1 MANEIDYDNMTD
13 DQIDDILSQID
24 SGTFGSDDENQDG
37 ANTNLDEN
45 NENHSE
51 DGDENLNNRNL
62 EDTEGDNDEDEN
74 SDTNQLNDG
83 LTNDTENKSS
93 EGDSENSQVEQ
104 SNGNAEG
111 NADTSNPEDAKGA
124 ETGKI
129 DPAEYERL
137 KKFYDEIANA
147 EFIANGKK
155 VKGFTDPSKI
165 IRSQQML
172 HDYSNKMRGINEYKP
187 YLKALKEKGII
198 GDEEK
203 FNFAMS
209 LLDGDKATIK
219 KHMEALKIDLVDL
232 ELDEDS
238 NYVQKNYIPS
248 KQSMV
253 LDETMEIAS
262 NIGVDTKL
270 RSVIA
275 KDWDDDSF
283 SEFLN
288 NPSVRNDLLTHM
300 QDGTYEIVQS
310 KINELE
316 MLDMN
321 GSYRGLKSTDKYRAA
336 IAEINRENQSRP
348 VNPSAY
354 QNQYANQQQN
364 NGSYIDAERARLADL
379 AAKEAEYK
387 AMAEKKLR
395 DDEARKKAAMIT
407 KKKTTT
413 VTQKKF
419 DPLELEGDALD
430 EFVNELIS
438 SSKK

>member
-37 ANTNLDEN
+37 ANTNFDEN
-45 NENHSE
+45 NENQSD

-238 NYVQKNYIPS
+238 KYVPKNYIPS

-253 LDETMEIAS
+253 LDEAMEIAS
-262 NIGVDTKL
+262 NIGVDSKL

-283 SEFLN
+283 AEFLN

-300 QDGTYEIVQS
+300 QDGTYEIVQN

>member
-13 DQIDDILSQID
+13 EQIDDILSQID

-45 NENHSE
+45 NESQSY

-62 EDTEGDNDEDEN
+62 EDTEDDNDEDEN
-74 SDTNQLNDG
+74 SDTNQSSDG
-83 LTNDTENKSS
+83 LANDTENKSS

-104 SNGNAEG
+104 SDENAEG

-238 NYVQKNYIPS
+238 KYVPKNYIPS

-253 LDETMEIAS
+253 LDEAMEIAS
-262 NIGVDTKL
+262 NIGVDSKL

-300 QDGTYEIVQS
+300 QDGTYEIVQN

-336 IAEINRENQSRP
+336 IAEINRENLSRP

-354 QNQYANQQQN
+354 QNQYVNQQQN

>member
-104 SNGNAEG
+104 SNGNVEG

-253 LDETMEIAS
+253 LDEAMEIAS
-262 NIGVDTKL
+262 NIGVDSKL

-283 SEFLN
+283 AEFLN

-300 QDGTYEIVQS
+300 QDGTYEIVQN

-321 GSYRGLKSTDKYRAA
+321 GSYRGLKSTDKYRTA

-364 NGSYIDAERARLADL
+364 NGSYIDAERARLVDL

>member
-45 NENHSE
+45 NENQNE

-74 SDTNQLNDG
+74 SDTNQSSDG
-83 LTNDTENKSS
+83 LANDTENESS

-104 SNGNAEG
+104 SDENAEG

-137 KKFYDEIANA
+137 KKFYNEIANA

-262 NIGVDTKL
+262 NIGVDSKL

-300 QDGTYEIVQS
+300 QDGTYEIVQN

-336 IAEINRENQSRP
+336 IAEINRENLSRP

-364 NGSYIDAERARLADL
+364 NGSYIDAERARLAGL
-379 AAKEAEYK
+379 ATKEAEYK

>member
-13 DQIDDILSQID
+13 EQIDDILSQID

-45 NENHSE
+45 NENQSE

-238 NYVQKNYIPS
+238 KYVPKNYIPS

-283 SEFLN
+283 AEFLN

-300 QDGTYEIVQS
+300 QDGTYEIVQN

-336 IAEINRENQSRP
+336 IAEINRENLSRP

>member
-13 DQIDDILSQID
+13 EQIDDILSQID

-37 ANTNLDEN
+37 ENTNLDEN
-45 NENHSE
+45 NENQSD

-238 NYVQKNYIPS
+238 KYVPKNYIPS

-253 LDETMEIAS
+253 LDEAMEIAS
-262 NIGVDTKL
+262 NIGVDSKL

-300 QDGTYEIVQS
+300 QDGTYEIVQN

-438 SSKK
+438 SSKR

>member
-13 DQIDDILSQID
+13 EQIDDILSQID

-45 NENHSE
+45 NENQSE

-238 NYVQKNYIPS
+238 KYVPKNYIPS

-262 NIGVDTKL
+262 NIGVDSKL

-300 QDGTYEIVQS
+300 QDGTYEIVQN

-321 GSYRGLKSTDKYRAA
+321 GSYRGLKSTDKYRTA

-438 SSKK
+438 SSKR

>member
-1 MANEIDYDNMTD
+1 MVNEIDYDNMTD

-45 NENHSE
+45 NENQSE

-147 EFIANGKK
+147 EFVANGKK

-238 NYVQKNYIPS
+238 KYVPKNYIPS

-253 LDETMEIAS
+253 LDEAMEIAS
-262 NIGVDTKL
+262 NIGVDSKL

-300 QDGTYEIVQS
+300 QDGTYEIVQN

>member
-104 SNGNAEG
+104 SNGNVEG

-129 DPAEYERL
+129 DPTEYERL

-238 NYVQKNYIPS
+238 KYVPKNYIPS

-253 LDETMEIAS
+253 LDEAMEIAS
-262 NIGVDTKL
+262 NIGVDSKL

-300 QDGTYEIVQS
+300 QDGTYEIVQN

-321 GSYRGLKSTDKYRAA
+321 GSYRGLKSTDKYRTA

-364 NGSYIDAERARLADL
+364 NGSYIDAERARLVDL
-379 AAKEAEYK
+379 ATKEAEYK

>member
-1 MANEIDYDNMTD
+1 MENEIDYDNMTD
-13 DQIDDILSQID
+13 EQIDDILSQID
-24 SGTFGSDDENQDG
+24 SGTFGSNDENQDG
-37 ANTNLDEN
+37 ENTHLDGN
-45 NENHSE
+45 NENQGE
-51 DGDENLNNRNL
+51 AGDENLNNRNL
-62 EDTEGDNDEDEN
+62 EDTEGDNDEDKN

-238 NYVQKNYIPS
+238 KYVPKNYIPS

-262 NIGVDTKL
+262 NIGVDSKL

-283 SEFLN
+283 AEFLN

-300 QDGTYEIVQS
+300 QDGTYEIVQN

-336 IAEINRENQSRP
+336 IAEINRENLSRP

-379 AAKEAEYK
+379 ATKEAEYK

-438 SSKK
+438 SSKR

>member
-13 DQIDDILSQID
+13 EQIDDILSQID

-37 ANTNLDEN
+37 ANTNFDEN
-45 NENHSE
+45 NENQSE

-62 EDTEGDNDEDEN
+62 EDTEDDNDEDEN

-238 NYVQKNYIPS
+238 KYVQKNYIPS

-283 SEFLN
+283 AEFLN

-300 QDGTYEIVQS
+300 QDGTYEIVQN

-354 QNQYANQQQN
+354 QNQYVNQQQN

-438 SSKK
+438 SSKR

>member
-13 DQIDDILSQID
+13 EQIDDILSQID

-37 ANTNLDEN
+37 ENTNFDEN
-45 NENHSE
+45 NENQNE
-51 DGDENLNNRNL
+51 YGDENLNNRNL
-62 EDTEGDNDEDEN
+62 EDTEDDNDEDEN

-104 SNGNAEG
+104 SNGNAEE

-137 KKFYDEIANA
+137 KKFYNEIANA

-198 GDEEK
+198 GDEDK

-238 NYVQKNYIPS
+238 KYVPKNYIPS
-248 KQSMV
+248 KQSMI

-262 NIGVDTKL
+262 NIGVDSKL

-300 QDGTYEIVQS
+300 QDGTYEIVQN

-336 IAEINRENQSRP
+336 IAEINRENLSRP

-354 QNQYANQQQN
+354 QNQYVNQQQN

>member
-45 NENHSE
+45 NENQSE

-104 SNGNAEG
+104 SNGNVEG

-238 NYVQKNYIPS
+238 KYVPKNYIPS

-253 LDETMEIAS
+253 LDEAMEIAS
-262 NIGVDTKL
+262 NIGVDSKL

-300 QDGTYEIVQS
+300 QDGTYEIVQN

>member
-13 DQIDDILSQID
+13 EQIDDILSQID
-24 SGTFGSDDENQDG
+24 SGTFGSHDENQDG

-45 NENHSE
+45 NENQND

-104 SNGNAEG
+104 SDVNEEG
-111 NADTSNPEDAKGA
+111 NADTSNPADAKGA

-238 NYVQKNYIPS
+238 KYVPKNYIPS

-253 LDETMEIAS
+253 LDEAMEIAS
-262 NIGVDTKL
+262 NIGVDSKL

-300 QDGTYEIVQS
+300 QDGTYEIVQN

-321 GSYRGLKSTDKYRAA
+321 GSYRGLKSTDKYRTA

-387 AMAEKKLR
+387 AMAEKKFR

>member
-45 NENHSE
+45 NENQSE

-238 NYVQKNYIPS
+238 KYVPRNYIPS

-262 NIGVDTKL
+262 NIGVDSKL

-300 QDGTYEIVQS
+300 QDGTYEIVQN

-316 MLDMN
+316 MLDMS
-321 GSYRGLKSTDKYRAA
+321 GSYRVLKSTDKYRAA

>member
-1 MANEIDYDNMTD
+1 MENEIDYDNMTD
-13 DQIDDILSQID
+13 EQIDDILSQID

-37 ANTNLDEN
+37 VNTNLDEN
-45 NENHSE
+45 NENQSE

-104 SNGNAEG
+104 SNGNVEG

-238 NYVQKNYIPS
+238 KYVPKNYIPS

-262 NIGVDTKL
+262 NIGVDSKL

-300 QDGTYEIVQS
+300 QDGTYEIVQN

-316 MLDMN
+316 MLDMS
-321 GSYRGLKSTDKYRAA
+321 GSYRGLKSTDKYRTA
-336 IAEINRENQSRP
+336 IAEINRENQTRP

-438 SSKK
+438 SSKR

>member
-13 DQIDDILSQID
+13 EQIDDILSQID

-37 ANTNLDEN
+37 ENTNLDEN
-45 NENHSE
+45 NESQSE

-62 EDTEGDNDEDEN
+62 EDTEDDNDEDEN
-74 SDTNQLNDG
+74 SDTNQPSDG
-83 LTNDTENKSS
+83 LANDTENKSS

-238 NYVQKNYIPS
+238 KYVPKNYIPS

-262 NIGVDTKL
+262 NIGVDSKL

-283 SEFLN
+283 AEFLN

-300 QDGTYEIVQS
+300 QDGTYEIVQN

-336 IAEINRENQSRP
+336 IAEINRENLSRP

-438 SSKK
+438 SSKR

>member
-13 DQIDDILSQID
+13 EQIDDILSQID

-45 NENHSE
+45 NENQNE

-74 SDTNQLNDG
+74 SDTNQSSDG
-83 LTNDTENKSS
+83 LANDTENKSS

-104 SNGNAEG
+104 SDENAEG

-137 KKFYDEIANA
+137 KKFYNEIANA

-238 NYVQKNYIPS
+238 KYVPKNYIPS

-262 NIGVDTKL
+262 NIGVDSKL

-283 SEFLN
+283 AEFLN

-300 QDGTYEIVQS
+300 QDGTYEIVQN

-364 NGSYIDAERARLADL
+364 NGSYVDAERARLADL

-387 AMAEKKLR
+387 AMAEKKFR

>member
-45 NENHSE
+45 NENQGD

-104 SNGNAEG
+104 SNGNVEG

-238 NYVQKNYIPS
+238 KYVPKNYIPS

-253 LDETMEIAS
+253 LDEAMEIAS
-262 NIGVDTKL
+262 NIGVDSKL

-300 QDGTYEIVQS
+300 QDGTYEIVQN

-321 GSYRGLKSTDKYRAA
+321 GSYRGLKSTDKYRTA

>member
-13 DQIDDILSQID
+13 EQIDDILSQID

-45 NENHSE
+45 NENQNE

-238 NYVQKNYIPS
+238 KYVPKNYIPS

-253 LDETMEIAS
+253 LDEAMEIAS
-262 NIGVDTKL
+262 NIGVDSKL

-300 QDGTYEIVQS
+300 QDGTYEIVQN

-364 NGSYIDAERARLADL
+364 NGSYVDAERARLANL

-387 AMAEKKLR
+387 AMAEKKFR

>member
-13 DQIDDILSQID
+13 EQIDDILSQID

-45 NENHSE
+45 NENQSE

-238 NYVQKNYIPS
+238 KYVPKNYIPS

-253 LDETMEIAS
+253 LDEAMEIAS
-262 NIGVDTKL
+262 NIGVDSKL

-300 QDGTYEIVQS
+300 QDGTYEIVQN

>member
-45 NENHSE
+45 NENQSE

-238 NYVQKNYIPS
+238 KYVPKNYIPS

-262 NIGVDTKL
+262 NIGVDSKL

-283 SEFLN
+283 AEFLN

-300 QDGTYEIVQS
+300 QDGTYEIVQN

-316 MLDMN
+316 MLDMS

-438 SSKK
+438 SSKR

>member
-24 SGTFGSDDENQDG
+24 SGTFGSDYENQDG
-37 ANTNLDEN
+37 ANTNLDES
-45 NENHSE
+45 NENQSE

-104 SNGNAEG
+104 SNGNAEV

-219 KHMEALKIDLVDL
+219 KHIEALKIDLVDL

-238 NYVQKNYIPS
+238 KYVPKNYIPS

-262 NIGVDTKL
+262 NIGVDSKL

-300 QDGTYEIVQS
+300 QDGTYEIVQN

-316 MLDMN
+316 MLDMS
-321 GSYRGLKSTDKYRAA
+321 GSYRGLKSTDKYRTA
-336 IAEINRENQSRP
+336 IAEINRENQSRQ

>member
-45 NENHSE
+45 NENQSE

-104 SNGNAEG
+104 SNGNVEG

-238 NYVQKNYIPS
+238 KYVQKNYIPS

-253 LDETMEIAS
+253 LDEAMEIAS
-262 NIGVDTKL
+262 NIGVDSKL

-300 QDGTYEIVQS
+300 QDGTYEIVQN

-379 AAKEAEYK
+379 ATKEAEYK

>member
-13 DQIDDILSQID
+13 EQIDDILSQID

-37 ANTNLDEN
+37 ENTNFDEN
-45 NENHSE
+45 NENQND
-51 DGDENLNNRNL
+51 DGDENLNNGNL

-238 NYVQKNYIPS
+238 KYVPKNYIPS

-262 NIGVDTKL
+262 NIGVDSKL

-321 GSYRGLKSTDKYRAA
+321 GSYRGLKSTDKYRTA

>member
-13 DQIDDILSQID
+13 EQIDDILSQID

-45 NENHSE
+45 NENQSD

-104 SNGNAEG
+104 SNGNVEG

-238 NYVQKNYIPS
+238 KYVPKNYIPS

-253 LDETMEIAS
+253 LDEAMEIAS
-262 NIGVDTKL
+262 NIGVDSKL

-300 QDGTYEIVQS
+300 QDGTYEIVQN

>member
-13 DQIDDILSQID
+13 EQIDDILSQID

-45 NENHSE
+45 NENQSE

-238 NYVQKNYIPS
+238 KYVPKNYIPS

-262 NIGVDTKL
+262 NIGVDSKL

-283 SEFLN
+283 AEFLN

-300 QDGTYEIVQS
+300 QDGTYEIVQN

>member
-13 DQIDDILSQID
+13 EQIDDILSQID

-45 NENHSE
+45 NENQSE

-238 NYVQKNYIPS
+238 KYIPKNYIPS

-253 LDETMEIAS
+253 LDEAMEIAS
-262 NIGVDTKL
+262 NIGVDSKL

-300 QDGTYEIVQS
+300 QDGTYEIVQN

-321 GSYRGLKSTDKYRAA
+321 GSYRGLKSTDKYRTA

-387 AMAEKKLR
+387 AMAEKKFR

>member
-1 MANEIDYDNMTD
+1 MENEIDYDNMTD
-13 DQIDDILSQID
+13 EQIDDILSQID

-37 ANTNLDEN
+37 ANTNFDEN
-45 NENHSE
+45 NENQGD

-62 EDTEGDNDEDEN
+62 EDTDGDNDEDEN

-238 NYVQKNYIPS
+238 KYVPKNYIPS

-262 NIGVDTKL
+262 NIGVDSKL

-300 QDGTYEIVQS
+300 QDGTYEIVQN

-321 GSYRGLKSTDKYRAA
+321 GSYRGLKSTDKYRTA

>member
-13 DQIDDILSQID
+13 EQIDDILSQID

-37 ANTNLDEN
+37 ENTNLDEN
-45 NENHSE
+45 NENQSE

-104 SNGNAEG
+104 SDENAEG

-238 NYVQKNYIPS
+238 KYVPKNYIPS

-253 LDETMEIAS
+253 LDEAMEIAS
-262 NIGVDTKL
+262 NIGVDSKL

-300 QDGTYEIVQS
+300 QDGTYEIVQN

>member
-137 KKFYDEIANA
+137 KKFYNEIANA

-238 NYVQKNYIPS
+238 KYVPKNYIPS

-253 LDETMEIAS
+253 LDEAMEIAS
-262 NIGVDTKL
+262 NIGVDSKL

-283 SEFLN
+283 AEFLN

-300 QDGTYEIVQS
+300 QDGTYEIVQN

-316 MLDMN
+316 MLDMS

-379 AAKEAEYK
+379 ATKEAEYK

>member
-13 DQIDDILSQID
+13 EQIDDILSQID

-37 ANTNLDEN
+37 ANTNFDEN
-45 NENHSE
+45 NENQSE

-238 NYVQKNYIPS
+238 KYVPKNYIPS

-253 LDETMEIAS
+253 LDEAMEIAS
-262 NIGVDTKL
+262 NIGVDSKL

-300 QDGTYEIVQS
+300 QDGTYEIVQN

>member
-13 DQIDDILSQID
+13 EQIDDILSQID

-45 NENHSE
+45 NENQSE

-238 NYVQKNYIPS
+238 KYVPKNYIPS

-253 LDETMEIAS
+253 LDEAMEIAS
-262 NIGVDTKL
+262 NIGVDSKL

-300 QDGTYEIVQS
+300 QDGTYEIVQN

-438 SSKK
+438 SSKR

>member
-238 NYVQKNYIPS
+238 KYIPKNYIPS

-253 LDETMEIAS
+253 LDEAMEIAS
-262 NIGVDTKL
+262 NIGVDSKL

-300 QDGTYEIVQS
+300 QDGTYEIVQN

>member
-37 ANTNLDEN
+37 ANTNLYEN

-62 EDTEGDNDEDEN
+62 EDTEDDNDEDEN
-74 SDTNQLNDG
+74 SDTNQSSDG
-83 LTNDTENKSS
+83 LANDTENKSS

-104 SNGNAEG
+104 SNGNVEG

-137 KKFYDEIANA
+137 KKFYNEIANA

-238 NYVQKNYIPS
+238 KYVPKNYIPS

-253 LDETMEIAS
+253 LDEAMEIAS
-262 NIGVDTKL
+262 NIGVDSKL

-300 QDGTYEIVQS
+300 QDGTYEIVQN

-321 GSYRGLKSTDKYRAA
+321 GSYRGLKSTDKYRTA
-336 IAEINRENQSRP
+336 IAEINRENQSRT

>member
-45 NENHSE
+45 NENQNE

-238 NYVQKNYIPS
+238 NYIPKNYIPS

-253 LDETMEIAS
+253 LDEAMEIAS
-262 NIGVDTKL
+262 NIGVDSKL

-300 QDGTYEIVQS
+300 QDGTYEIVQN

-321 GSYRGLKSTDKYRAA
+321 GSYRGLKSTDKYRTA

>member
-45 NENHSE
+45 NENQSE

-104 SNGNAEG
+104 SNGNVEG

-137 KKFYDEIANA
+137 KKFYNEIANA

-262 NIGVDTKL
+262 NIGVDSKL

-300 QDGTYEIVQS
+300 QDGTYEIVQN

-321 GSYRGLKSTDKYRAA
+321 GSYRGLKSTDKYRTA

>member
-13 DQIDDILSQID
+13 EQIDDILSQID

-45 NENHSE
+45 NENQND

-238 NYVQKNYIPS
+238 KYVPKNYIPS

-253 LDETMEIAS
+253 LDEAMEIAS
-262 NIGVDTKL
+262 NIGVDSKL

-300 QDGTYEIVQS
+300 QDGTYEIVQN

>member
-1 MANEIDYDNMTD
+1 MANEIDYDNMTE

-45 NENHSE
+45 NENQN
-51 DGDENLNNRNL
+51 DGGDGNLNNRNL

-238 NYVQKNYIPS
+238 KYVPKNYIPS

-253 LDETMEIAS
+253 LDEAMEIAS
-262 NIGVDTKL
+262 NIGVDSKL

-300 QDGTYEIVQS
+300 QDGTYEIVQN

-364 NGSYIDAERARLADL
+364 NGSYVDAERARLADL

>member
-13 DQIDDILSQID
+13 EQIDDILSQID

-37 ANTNLDEN
+37 ANTNFDEN
-45 NENHSE
+45 NENQSE

-238 NYVQKNYIPS
+238 KYVPKNYIPS

-253 LDETMEIAS
+253 LDEAMEIAS
-262 NIGVDTKL
+262 NIGVDSKL

-283 SEFLN
+283 AEFLN

-300 QDGTYEIVQS
+300 QDGTYEIVQN

-354 QNQYANQQQN
+354 QNQYVNQQQN